1 MSRVISIHQAFS
13 ERELSDAQSL
23 FLCLRYLEGELDRGG
38 YDEAAML
45 VGAAIKSLNEAD
57 METGHA

>member
-1 MSRVISIHQAFS
+1 MSRVISIQQVFS

-23 FLCLRYLEGELDRGG
+23 FLCLRYLEGELDRSG

-45 VGAAIKSLNEAD
+45 VGAAIASLDEAD